1 LIDHEASVR
10 AHVLGLLTPAADR
23 IVGGELLPEDPLDLI
38 VQGESISVTL
48 VRNHH
53 GSLLVHL
60 EAFVDDVH
68 PSVRAALDHWISS
81 VNGLTPFGALRVDSE
96 GVHHTGTERAVL
108 LVSHTLLAEPI
119 AQAHIDTTLDG
130 LCRNARHG
138 RAHLEHLRKLAH
150 LQSLHEAGAADP
162 HSVTEAPGLA
172 DDRTSPTAATATERP
187 STGDTHRDNGSGDR
201 VRTADE
207 VLADLDTLVGMDS
220 VKEAIHEFVRA
231 QRVAEQRRAAGLRA
245 DTPTP
250 HLVFVGNPGTGKT
263 TVARLL
269 GELYRSIGLLPSG
282 HVVETDRAGLV
293 AGYVGQTALK
303 TLEMCE
309 AALGGV
315 LFVDEA
321 YALVGHDTDFGQ
333 EAIDTLLS
341 LPATRAR

>member
-119 AQAHIDTTLDG
+119 AQAHIDTTPVTGVHTSSTSASWPTCSHCTKPALPIPNPIPNPIP
-130 LCRNARHG
+130 RR
-138 RAHLEHLRKLAH
+138 LA
-150 LQSLHEAGAADP
+150 
-162 HSVTEAPGLA
+162 
-172 DDRTSPTAATATERP
+172 SPTIAHPRWP
-187 STGDTHRDNGSGDR
+187 QQQLSGR
-201 VRTADE
+201 
-207 VLADLDTLVGMDS
+207 
-220 VKEAIHEFVRA
+220 
-231 QRVAEQRRAAGLRA
+231 RRATPIGTMGRGIGSALRM
-245 DTPTP
+245 
-250 HLVFVGNPGTGKT
+250 
-263 TVARLL
+263 R
-269 GELYRSIGLLPSG
+269 
-282 HVVETDRAGLV
+282 
-293 AGYVGQTALK
+293 
-303 TLEMCE
+303 
-309 AALGGV
+309 
-315 LFVDEA
+315 
-321 YALVGHDTDFGQ
+321 
-333 EAIDTLLS
+333 S
-341 LPATRAR
+341 LPTSTHSWAWIP